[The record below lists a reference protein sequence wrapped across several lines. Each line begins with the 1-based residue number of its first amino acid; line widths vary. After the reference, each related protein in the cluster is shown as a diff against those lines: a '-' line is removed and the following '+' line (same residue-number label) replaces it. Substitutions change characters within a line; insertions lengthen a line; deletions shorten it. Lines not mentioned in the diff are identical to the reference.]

1 MIVLFILLP
10 AIIALVGILLVA
22 LYGLLDCL
30 DYACFK
36 EQHEQTSEREK
47 LVEIIVGS

>member
-1 MIVLFILLP
+1 MIVLFIILP
-10 AIIALVGILLVA
+10 AAIAVIGILLVS

-36 EQHEQTSEREK
+36 EQHEQSTEREK
-47 LVEIIVGS
+47 LVEVIVGS